1 MSGQTPFFSA
11 VHRFLLCGNEDDPS
25 APAPS
30 DAVFGAWRTEK
41 LSGFFLTGHSVFG
54 RK

>member
-1 MSGQTPFFSA
+1 MSGQILFLS
-11 VHRFLLCGNEDDPS
+11 VEHRFLLCGNEDVLS